1 MVMPDVKIMPP
12 GVGIIVPGWRNQPPR
27 RSNQTPEGP
36 GNPMPLLS
44 SQFQGYPQMIK
55 TSYPHT
61 TPNIDNYQGEHNYA
75 NAQPWQTGI
84 RQRMKNPIPTNLPRG
99 VYPGSYINESI
110 TNPPGIKT
118 VGYQD
123 ITGST
128 GYPTPNPA
136 IADRYSRPGPISVKQ
151 VGYDVAHSTRQ
162 QPWQTGIQQH
172 TKVPI
177 AQIVPGNVYPDTY
190 GKRKMSYDGASTF
203 LLGLIMGF
211 VGGAVV
217 FTATGRKVTG
227 EVTSAASRRVSTYIT
242 PKS

>member
-1 MVMPDVKIMPP
+1 MVLPEVKITPP
-12 GVGIIVPGWRNQPPR
+12 GVGIQVPGYRTGVNTPPR

-44 SQFQGYPQMIK
+44 SQFQGYPQHIR
-55 TSYPHT
+55 TALPHT

-75 NAQPWQTGI
+75 GTPGKVQPWQTGI
-84 RQRMKNPIPTNLPRG
+84 RQRMKNTIPTNLPRG
-99 VYPGSYINESI
+99 VNPGSYINESI

-128 GYPTPNPA
+128 GYPRQIINLS
-136 IADRYSRPGPISVKQ
+136 IPGPQPIKQ
-151 VGYDVAHSTRQ
+151 IGYAAE
-162 QPWQTGIQQH
+162 QPWATGIRQH
-172 TKVPI
+172 MNEPI
-177 AQIVPGNVYPDTY
+177 TQIVPPGVYPDTY

-217 FTATGRKVTG
+217 FTATGRKVAG
-227 EVTSAASRRVSTYIT
+227 DVTTAASKRVSTYIA